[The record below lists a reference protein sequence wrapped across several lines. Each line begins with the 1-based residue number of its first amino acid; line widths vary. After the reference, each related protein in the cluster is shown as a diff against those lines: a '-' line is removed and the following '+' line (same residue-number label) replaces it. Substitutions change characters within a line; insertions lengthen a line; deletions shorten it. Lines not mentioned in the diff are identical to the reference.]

1 MFINLLC
8 RETLECLDT
17 LEYQY
22 VSLHFVRVCVRVCP
36 CVRAC
41 VVLSYMLF
49 VAALQGDPGA
59 PAVQASTSKKTFYIS
74 GEEEYMNTVSLKF
87 IENNHFFGLATMSR
101 SS

>member
-22 VSLHFVRVCVRVCP
+22 VSLHFVCVCACVS
-36 CVRAC
+36 VRAC
-41 VVLSYMLF
+41 VVLSYMFF
-49 VAALQGDPGA
+49 VAALQGDPGV

-87 IENNHFFGLATMSR
+87 IENNHLFGLATLSR